1 MSTENTTPNMQL
13 NFTLNGQLLNMRVG
27 PARRLLDILRLDQGL
42 TGPKEGCS
50 IGRCGACTIQL
61 DGAAVPA
68 CLLLA
73 YQVQGKEVI
82 TVEGLRSKPAFQ
94 RVADSLIEHGA
105 LQCGYCIPGIA
116 TSLTAA
122 LTQRPKASEGELE
135 QAMHGNLCR
144 CTGYSGLQQV
154 IKDLATP
161 APNN

>member
-122 LTQRPKASEGELE
+122 LTQKPHASAAELE
-135 QAMHGNLCR
+135 QAMYGNLCR

-154 IKDLATP
+154 INDLASP
-161 APNN
+161 DQHI